1 MSSTERLALKGKLVE
16 LREKETKL
24 RIKISGNVKLLK
36 SYFYEV
42 EYEDIDNFEEKSIA
56 VFSGELTENIVEIKS
71 IRKKINDIENK
82 LE

>member
-24 RIKISGNVKLLK
+24 RLKISGNVKLLK

-56 VFSGELTENIVEIKS
+56 VFSGELTENIVEMKS